1 MTNKQK
7 DKTKAE
13 DYCGNKRPKRKV
25 LCQLK
30 KGHKGSHRAIIFW
43 DIKIMNKQKDKIIDI
58 KDYYYNPNVECNC
71 KAIFTDTHR
80 AYCKRRQRPK

>member
-1 MTNKQK
+1 
-7 DKTKAE
+7 
-13 DYCGNKRPKRKV
+13 
-25 LCQLK
+25 
-30 KGHKGSHRAIIFW
+30 
-43 DIKIMNKQKDKIIDI
+43 MNKQKDKIIDI